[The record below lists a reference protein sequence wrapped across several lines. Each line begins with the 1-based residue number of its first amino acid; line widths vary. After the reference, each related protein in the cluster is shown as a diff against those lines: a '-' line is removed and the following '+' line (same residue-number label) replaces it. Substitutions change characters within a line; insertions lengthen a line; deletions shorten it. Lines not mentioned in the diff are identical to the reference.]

1 MKKASIFVGV
11 ALLFAPFLLH
21 GQAAEPK
28 HWHFDVSLGAA
39 ANSGNVDNLD
49 LKNGGSV
56 AHNDSLLSFDL
67 GYKLVYSREK
77 DKETNKGI
85 KGGAKVDFFQYGR
98 WSPFLAVE
106 FISNKH
112 KGYDYKVSALS
123 GVKYRIYAK
132 PDTCDYSISCAF
144 MFDRVDYTP
153 GKNKLN
159 DRNYRL
165 SVRPKMRQ
173 RIGQVLSL
181 RAYAFYQPSLE
192 DLQDYIMDFFGSID
206 VKVTSHFHI
215 GLSMEYEYRSEVP
228 SDDYKHRDI
237 SSEAY
242 VGVKF

>member
-1 MKKASIFVGV
+1 M
-11 ALLFAPFLLH
+11 
-21 GQAAEPK
+21 
-28 HWHFDVSLGAA
+28 
-39 ANSGNVDNLD
+39 
-49 LKNGGSV
+49 
-56 AHNDSLLSFDL
+56 
-67 GYKLVYSREK
+67 
-77 DKETNKGI
+77 
-85 KGGAKVDFFQYGR
+85 
-98 WSPFLAVE
+98 E

-132 PDTCDYSISCAF
+132 SDTCDYSVSCAF
-144 MFDRVDYTP
+144 MFDRVDYTA

-181 RAYAFYQPSLE
+181 KAYAFYQPSLE
-192 DLQDYIMDFFGSID
+192 DFQDYIVDCFGSLD

-215 GLSMEYEYRSEVP
+215 GFGVEYEYRSEVP

-237 SSEAY
+237 FSE
-242 VGVKF
+242 VFLGVKF